1 MKRIRIGK
9 DIEIKWSVTT
19 NGERRPL
26 LGRDLRLVMHH
37 TYLGD
42 MPLPFNI
49 SESDAEMI
57 VAHFRGVEHRST
69 GKYRLTLW
77 ENFGKDGQ
85 TAVDCCDA
93 FELVATTCE
102 ETDHAPGDLDIST
115 VNLGTANLQTGMP
128 GKDGLSAYELFK
140 KYNPDSKLTEEEYAE
155 RPVRAA
161 GVALTMVEQLEGT
174 EAAVKQAEQGREAS
188 ERTRAT
194 AEQERVA
201 AEQQRTLA
209 EQTRVT
215 NESARQT
222 AEAGRQAAE
231 TKREEN
237 TSEAIRNS
245 EEATRKAEDEAARV
259 RALANNPPKI
269 VEVDGMAY
277 WAFYDEDTKQYVVSE
292 YPARGEKGDPGATG
306 DQGPQGP
313 EGPQG
318 PQGEKGETGE
328 TGPQGPKGDTPVL
341 TAQPDGTILSDGVVL
356 TDVLK
361 VAAENSNTQT
371 ARVEE
376 LADNPPKIVE
386 VEGAKYWAF
395 WDEETGQYVVTE
407 NRADVGDAVLFSPQT
422 LTNEQQ
428 EQARK
433 NIGVNDPYSPSYLE
447 IESPYVYADRVQ
459 IGCMAVEGDIMYFGV
474 FGGGYFAYNYIKQI
488 IIWKSQPRNAPT
500 DGSNKQ
506 MVVKDEYL
514 YVIGDS
520 SYRIEKYDKKTG
532 ELIASRIDD
541 ATVRYGHMYISN
553 INGNIYYHSPIT
565 KTLYLLN
572 EEDLTANPSGIYDG
586 AIEAIDDNW
595 IDCIC
600 IYTSDNRIIWLDFDF
615 QETYS
620 VDATD
625 VTNISSYAY
634 KRIRCIKNNR
644 FVVVSAGTNN
654 GAANYAAIVQNN
666 GVNFSNTYT
675 LNLLTCGQ
683 ILCAGVDSLINSY
696 NRFNIVAYNGII
708 GGRNGLIYPDAP
720 LSPMPF
726 TYISAFNIRNKL
738 YLCYCEGST
747 LKLRI
752 Y

>member
-155 RPVRAA
+155 TPVQAA
-161 GVALTMVEQLEGT
+161 GVALAMVEQLEET
-174 EAAVKQAEQGREAS
+174 DAAVKQAEQLREQAEQGREAS

-222 AEAGRQAAE
+222 AEAGRQTAE

-237 TSEAIRNS
+237 TAEAIRNS

-259 RALANNPPKI
+259 RTLADNPPKI

-277 WAFYDEDTKQYVVSE
+277 WAFYNLETQQYVTSE
-292 YPARGEKGDPGATG
+292 SRAD
-306 DQGPQGP
+306 
-313 EGPQG
+313 
-318 PQGEKGETGE
+318 
-328 TGPQGPKGDTPVL
+328 
-341 TAQPDGTILSDGVVL
+341 DGTIV
-356 TDVLK
+356 
-361 VAAENSNTQT
+361 QQ
-371 ARVEE
+371 
-376 LADNPPKIVE
+376 
-386 VEGAKYWAF
+386 VEGADVSLDVKGG
-395 WDEETGQYVVTE
+395 TMYV
-407 NRADVGDAVLFSPQT
+407 
-422 LTNEQQ
+422 
-428 EQARK
+428 
-433 NIGVNDPYSPSYLE
+433 
-447 IESPYVYADRVQ
+447 
-459 IGCMAVEGDIMYFGV
+459 C
-474 FGGGYFAYNYIKQI
+474 
-488 IIWKSQPRNAPT
+488 
-500 DGSNKQ
+500 
-506 MVVKDEYL
+506 
-514 YVIGDS
+514 
-520 SYRIEKYDKKTG
+520 G
-532 ELIASRIDD
+532 ELTSLNIASVENSTKPSIIRFTSG
-541 ATVRYGHMYISN
+541 ATATQFSYPENFS
-553 INGNIYYHSPIT
+553 IT
-565 KTLYLLN
+565 GWTKP
-572 EEDLTANPSGIYDG
+572 EENKSYT
-586 AIEAIDDNW
+586 
-595 IDCIC
+595 IC
-600 IYTSDNRIIWLDFDF
+600 ILFGAGNM
-615 QETYS
+615 TY
-620 VDATD
+620 D
-625 VTNISSYAY
+625 
-634 KRIRCIKNNR
+634 
-644 FVVVSAGTNN
+644 
-654 GAANYAAIVQNN
+654 
-666 GVNFSNTYT
+666 
-675 LNLLTCGQ
+675 
-683 ILCAGVDSLINSY
+683 
-696 NRFNIVAYNGII
+696 
-708 GGRNGLIYPDAP
+708 
-720 LSPMPF
+720 
-726 TYISAFNIRNKL
+726 
-738 YLCYCEGST
+738 E
-747 LKLRI
+747 
-752 Y
+752 

>member
-155 RPVRAA
+155 TPVQAA
-161 GVALTMVEQLEGT
+161 GVALAMVEQLEET
-174 EAAVKQAEQGREAS
+174 DAAVKQAEQLREQAEQGREAS

-222 AEAGRQAAE
+222 AEAGRQTAE

-237 TSEAIRNS
+237 TAEAIRNS

-259 RALANNPPKI
+259 R
-269 VEVDGMAY
+269 
-277 WAFYDEDTKQYVVSE
+277 T
-292 YPARGEKGDPGATG
+292 
-306 DQGPQGP
+306 
-313 EGPQG
+313 
-318 PQGEKGETGE
+318 
-328 TGPQGPKGDTPVL
+328 
-341 TAQPDGTILSDGVVL
+341 
-356 TDVLK
+356 
-361 VAAENSNTQT
+361 
-371 ARVEE
+371 

-386 VEGAKYWAF
+386 VDSMPYWAF
-395 WDEETGQYVVTE
+395 YDLETKQYVTSE
-407 NRADVGDAVLFSPQT
+407 FRADDGTIV
-422 LTNEQQ
+422 QQ
-428 EQARK
+428 
-433 NIGVNDPYSPSYLE
+433 
-447 IESPYVYADRVQ
+447 
-459 IGCMAVEGDIMYFGV
+459 VEGADVSLDVKGGTMYV
-474 FGGGYFAYNYIKQI
+474 C
-488 IIWKSQPRNAPT
+488 
-500 DGSNKQ
+500 
-506 MVVKDEYL
+506 
-514 YVIGDS
+514 
-520 SYRIEKYDKKTG
+520 IELTSLK
-532 ELIASRIDD
+532 IASVENSTKPSIIRFTSG
-541 ATVRYGHMYISN
+541 ATATQFSFPEN
-553 INGNIYYHSPIT
+553 FSIT
-565 KTLYLLN
+565 GWTKP
-572 EEDLTANPSGIYDG
+572 EENKSYT
-586 AIEAIDDNW
+586 
-595 IDCIC
+595 IC
-600 IYTSDNRIIWLDFDF
+600 ILFGAGNM
-615 QETYS
+615 TY
-620 VDATD
+620 D
-625 VTNISSYAY
+625 
-634 KRIRCIKNNR
+634 
-644 FVVVSAGTNN
+644 
-654 GAANYAAIVQNN
+654 
-666 GVNFSNTYT
+666 
-675 LNLLTCGQ
+675 
-683 ILCAGVDSLINSY
+683 
-696 NRFNIVAYNGII
+696 
-708 GGRNGLIYPDAP
+708 
-720 LSPMPF
+720 
-726 TYISAFNIRNKL
+726 
-738 YLCYCEGST
+738 E
-747 LKLRI
+747 
-752 Y
+752 

>member
-155 RPVRAA
+155 TPVQAA
-161 GVALTMVEQLEGT
+161 GVALAMVEQLEET
-174 EAAVKQAEQGREAS
+174 DAAVKQAEQLREQAEQGREAS

-222 AEAGRQAAE
+222 AEAGRQTAE

-237 TSEAIRNS
+237 TAEAIRNS

-259 RALANNPPKI
+259 RTLADNPPKI

-277 WAFYDEDTKQYVVSE
+277 WAFYDLETQQYITSE
-292 YPARGEKGDPGATG
+292 YPARGEKGEPGGGSGVNVVQTTG
-306 DQGPQGP
+306 QSKTDVMSQKAVTDELEKKVNAEEGKGLSSNDYTKEEKQKVSTNSELFFILP
-313 EGPQG
+313 EGTQFPYTLTEEDKTKFSKARFLILKSASTG
-318 PQGEKGETGE
+318 SIFVLSPEGLSDPLNGTWAGVYNSTGIVTVSVSKGVIGVPGIVSLSED
-328 TGPQGPKGDTPVL
+328 KAVKF
-341 TAQPDGTILSDGVVL
+341 TAQSLSDDQKLKARTNIDAEKATIVENLEGAEVTIDVKGGTMYVCGEL
-356 TDVLK
+356 TSLNI
-361 VAAENSNTQT
+361 ASAENSTKPSIIRFTSGATATQFSYPENFNIT
-371 ARVEE
+371 GWTKPEE
-376 LADNPPKIVE
+376 NKSYTIC
-386 VEGAKYWAF
+386 
-395 WDEETGQYVVTE
+395 
-407 NRADVGDAVLFSPQT
+407 VLFGAGNMT
-422 LTNEQQ
+422 
-428 EQARK
+428 
-433 NIGVNDPYSPSYLE
+433 Y
-447 IESPYVYADRVQ
+447 
-459 IGCMAVEGDIMYFGV
+459 
-474 FGGGYFAYNYIKQI
+474 
-488 IIWKSQPRNAPT
+488 
-500 DGSNKQ
+500 
-506 MVVKDEYL
+506 DE
-514 YVIGDS
+514 
-520 SYRIEKYDKKTG
+520 
-532 ELIASRIDD
+532 
-541 ATVRYGHMYISN
+541 
-553 INGNIYYHSPIT
+553 
-565 KTLYLLN
+565 
-572 EEDLTANPSGIYDG
+572 
-586 AIEAIDDNW
+586 
-595 IDCIC
+595 
-600 IYTSDNRIIWLDFDF
+600 
-615 QETYS
+615 
-620 VDATD
+620 
-625 VTNISSYAY
+625 
-634 KRIRCIKNNR
+634 
-644 FVVVSAGTNN
+644 
-654 GAANYAAIVQNN
+654 
-666 GVNFSNTYT
+666 
-675 LNLLTCGQ
+675 
-683 ILCAGVDSLINSY
+683 
-696 NRFNIVAYNGII
+696 
-708 GGRNGLIYPDAP
+708 
-720 LSPMPF
+720 
-726 TYISAFNIRNKL
+726 
-738 YLCYCEGST
+738 
-747 LKLRI
+747 
-752 Y
+752 

>member
-155 RPVRAA
+155 TPVQAA
-161 GVALTMVEQLEGT
+161 GVALAMVEQLEET
-174 EAAVKQAEQGREAS
+174 DAAVKQAEQLREQAEQGREAS

-222 AEAGRQAAE
+222 AEAGRQTAE

-237 TSEAIRNS
+237 TAEAIRNS

-259 RALANNPPKI
+259 RTLADNPPKI

-277 WAFYDEDTKQYVVSE
+277 WAFYDLETQQYITSE
-292 YPARGEKGDPGATG
+292 YPARGEKGEPGGGSGVNVVQTTG
-306 DQGPQGP
+306 QSKTDVMSQKAVTDELEKKVNAEEGKGLSSNDYTKEEKQKVSTNSELFFILP
-313 EGPQG
+313 EGTQFPYTLTEEDKTKFSKARFLILKSASTG
-318 PQGEKGETGE
+318 SIFVLSPEGLSDPLNGTWAGVYNSTGIVTVSVSKGVIGVP
-328 TGPQGPKGDTPVL
+328 GIVSLSDDKAVKF
-341 TAQPDGTILSDGVVL
+341 TAQSLSDDQKLKARTNIDAEKATIVENLEGAEVTIDVKGGTMYVCGEL
-356 TDVLK
+356 TSLNI
-361 VAAENSNTQT
+361 ASAENSTKPSIIRFTSGATATQFSYPENFNIT
-371 ARVEE
+371 GWTKPEE
-376 LADNPPKIVE
+376 NK
-386 VEGAKYWAF
+386 
-395 WDEETGQYVVTE
+395 
-407 NRADVGDAVLFSPQT
+407 
-422 LTNEQQ
+422 
-428 EQARK
+428 
-433 NIGVNDPYSPSYLE
+433 SY
-447 IESPYVYADRVQ
+447 
-459 IGCMAVEGDIMYFGV
+459 
-474 FGGGYFAYNYIKQI
+474 
-488 IIWKSQPRNAPT
+488 T
-500 DGSNKQ
+500 
-506 MVVKDEYL
+506 
-514 YVIGDS
+514 
-520 SYRIEKYDKKTG
+520 
-532 ELIASRIDD
+532 
-541 ATVRYGHMYISN
+541 
-553 INGNIYYHSPIT
+553 
-565 KTLYLLN
+565 
-572 EEDLTANPSGIYDG
+572 
-586 AIEAIDDNW
+586 
-595 IDCIC
+595 IC
-600 IYTSDNRIIWLDFDF
+600 ILFGAGNM
-615 QETYS
+615 TY
-620 VDATD
+620 D
-625 VTNISSYAY
+625 
-634 KRIRCIKNNR
+634 
-644 FVVVSAGTNN
+644 
-654 GAANYAAIVQNN
+654 
-666 GVNFSNTYT
+666 
-675 LNLLTCGQ
+675 
-683 ILCAGVDSLINSY
+683 
-696 NRFNIVAYNGII
+696 
-708 GGRNGLIYPDAP
+708 
-720 LSPMPF
+720 
-726 TYISAFNIRNKL
+726 
-738 YLCYCEGST
+738 E
-747 LKLRI
+747 
-752 Y
+752 